1 MILKYKYLIFTAVI
15 TLFITTSCF
24 NDLNVVPLD
33 DDVETSALIYQNPES
48 YKQVL
53 AKIYAGLAVSGQE
66 GPAGQPDISGIDEGF
81 STYLRQYWKAQELTT
96 DEAVIAWNDGN
107 IHDYEEMDWDANN
120 EFVTAMY
127 NRIFFQITLIN
138 EFLRESTPEKLESRG
153 ADAALQAEVAT
164 YQLEA
169 RFMRALSYWH
179 ALDMFRNPPFV
190 TEEDGIGSFFPEQV
204 APTELFNYIESE
216 LLDIEDK
223 MVAPQQNEYG
233 RADQGAAWM
242 LLAKLYLNAEVYTGI
257 ERNTDA
263 ITFAKKVIDAGY
275 NLEPNY
281 AHLFMADNHNSNEII
296 FSVNFDGLATRTWGG
311 MTFLIHAAVGGSMN
325 AGNFGID
332 NGWGGYRTT
341 PEFAMKF
348 DTSSSNADSRSMF
361 FTENQSF
368 TIDPV
373 TNFQQGWAYAKYSNK
388 TTAGENGSNLTF
400 PDTDFPM
407 FRLADAYLIYAEA
420 VLRGGTGG
428 DIATA
433 VSYINELRER
443 AYGDA
448 SGNITQNDLTL
459 PFILD
464 ERGRELYIECHR
476 RTDLIRFGLFTSG
489 YNWSL
494 KGNNLTG
501 QDVDEKYNIFPI
513 PSSDL
518 GANPNL
524 IQNSGY

>member
-1 MILKYKYLIFTAVI
+1 MILKYKYLILTTI
-15 TLFITTSCF
+15 TTLVITTSCF
-24 NDLNVVPLD
+24 DDLNVVPLD
-33 DDVETSALIYQNPES
+33 DDVETSALIYQNPEA

-66 GPAGQPDISGIDEGF
+66 GPAGQPDIFGIDEGF

-127 NRIFFQITLIN
+127 NRIFFQIALIN
-138 EFLRESTPEKLESRG
+138 EFLRESTPEKLDDRG
-153 ADAALQAEVAT
+153 ADAALKTEVAT

-179 ALDMFRNPPFV
+179 ALDMFENPPFV
-190 TEEDGIGSFFPEQV
+190 TEDDGIGSFFPEQTN
-204 APTELFNYIESE
+204 PNDLFNYIESE
-216 LLDIEDK
+216 LLAIEGE
-223 MVAPQQNEYG
+223 MVAAQQNEYG

-242 LLAKLYLNAEVYTGI
+242 LLAKLYLNAETYTGTAK
-257 ERNTDA
+257 NTEA
-263 ITFAKKVIDAGY
+263 VTYAKKVIDAGY
-275 NLEPNY
+275 FLEPNY

-296 FSVNFDGLATRTWGG
+296 FSINFDGVSTRTWGG
-311 MTFLIHAAVGGSMN
+311 MTFLIHAAIGGDMS
-325 AGNFGID
+325 AGDFGVD
-332 NGWGGYRTT
+332 NGWGGYRMTK
-341 PEFAMKF
+341 EFALKF
-348 DTSSSNADSRSMF
+348 DTSVTDMDSRKMF
-361 FTENQSF
+361 FTENQ
-368 TIDPV
+368 TLEIDPV
-373 TNFQQGWAYAKYSNK
+373 TNFQQGWAYTKYSNK
-388 TTAGENGSNLTF
+388 TSTGSNGSNITH

-433 VSYINELRER
+433 VDYINALRGR
-443 AYGDA
+443 AYGSTMGD
-448 SGNITQNDLTL
+448 ITAGDLDL
-459 PFILD
+459 DFILD
-464 ERGRELYIECHR
+464 ERARELYIECHR
-476 RTDLIRFGLFTSG
+476 RTDLIRFGKFTSG

-494 KGNNLTG
+494 KGDVIDG
-501 QDVDEKYNIFPI
+501 QDVGEKYKVFPI
-513 PSSDL
+513 PASDI

-524 IQNSGY
+524 VQNNGY

>member
-1 MILKYKYLIFTAVI
+1 MILKYKYLIFTAVT
-15 TLFITTSCF
+15 TLLITTSCF

-33 DDVETSALIYQNPES
+33 DDVETSALIYQNPAS

-153 ADAALQAEVAT
+153 ADAALQSEVAM

-204 APTELFNYIESE
+204 EPSVLFDYIESE
-216 LLDIEDK
+216 LLAIEGQ
-223 MVAPQQNEYG
+223 MIAPQQNEYG

-242 LLAKLYLNAEVYTGI
+242 LLAKLYLNAETYTGT

-263 ITFAKKVIDAGY
+263 VTYAKKVIDAGY
-275 NLEPNY
+275 TLEPNY

-296 FSVNFDGLATRTWGG
+296 FSVNFDGIGTRTWGG
-311 MTFLIHAAVGGSMN
+311 MTFLIHAAIGGSMN
-325 AGNFGID
+325 AGDYGVD

-341 PEFAMKF
+341 PEFALKF
-348 DTSSSNADSRSMF
+348 DTSTANGDSRSMF

-388 TTAGENGSNLTF
+388 TTTGENGSNLTF

-407 FRLADAYLIYAEA
+407 FRLADAYLMYAEA

-448 SGNITQNDLTL
+448 SGNITQNELTL

-476 RTDLIRFGLFTSG
+476 RTDLVRFGLFTSG

-494 KGNNLTG
+494 KGNALTG
-501 QDVDEKYNIFPI
+501 QDVDSKFNIFPI

-524 IQNSGY
+524 VQNTGY